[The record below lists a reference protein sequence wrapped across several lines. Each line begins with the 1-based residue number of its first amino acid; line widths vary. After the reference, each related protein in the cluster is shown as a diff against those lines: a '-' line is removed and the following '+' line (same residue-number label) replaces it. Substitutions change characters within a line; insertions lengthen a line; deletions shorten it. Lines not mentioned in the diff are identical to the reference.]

1 MFAINATVCEGSD
14 TDATVSLEFSTTG
27 ATCSTEDLRH
37 EGHKTWFRYGGKHL
51 GNCKSF
57 RPIDGLQAKIWG
69 VDAPADQLKFCKLTV
84 NFGNFWKFLGGFG
97 GKKEGSEKWEWT
109 GETTVFR
116 DNEKWLKLVK
126 VDHLG

>member
-1 MFAINATVCEGSD
+1 MFAITTTVCEGMD
-14 TDATVSLEFSTTG
+14 KDATVSLEFSTTG

-69 VDAPADQLKFCKLTV
+69 VDAPAQHLKFCKLTV
-84 NFGNFWKFLGGFG
+84 NFNNFWKFLGGFG

-109 GETTVFR
+109 GETTTFR
-116 DNEKWLKLVK
+116 DNVKWLKLVK
-126 VDHLG
+126 TG

>member
-84 NFGNFWKFLGGFG
+84 NFGNFWKYLENVWRLVMSPEDFSIFTENSISLAFG
-97 GKKEGSEKWEWT
+97 DPT
-109 GETTVFR
+109 A
-116 DNEKWLKLVK
+116 
-126 VDHLG
+126 